1 MKITEF
7 GKEHEKTFLLL
18 PGTSC
23 TWECNF
29 DLLIRPLSAEYH
41 VLCVNYTGFD
51 GGSAVFDTQTAETRR
66 IEQYVKKHFGGH
78 LDAVYGSSMGGSFA
92 SLLVQRR
99 QIGIDHV
106 FIGSSDL
113 DQASPAAAKLET
125 AIISIFLKRLAKDP
139 EKALAKFSKAAE
151 AKGMGMDEADFK
163 GSGVSTDYMQHMMK
177 GFCETLQKVDMRS
190 VKNQFYSDLVTKLDD
205 RISAPGTVIHVLYAK
220 KMGVK
225 YLKRYLRH
233 YANPDIIP
241 LNYGHEG
248 WLGNPALMMKIFR
261 KRMQTKHSAENGQK

>member
-7 GKEHEKTFLLL
+7 GTQHDRTFLLL

-29 DLLIRPLSAEYH
+29 DLLLKPLAEQYH

-51 GGSAVFDTQTAETRR
+51 GTAAVFDTQTAETER
-66 IEQYVKKHFGGH
+66 IEQYVGQHFGGQ

-99 QIGIDHV
+99 RIRIGHV

-113 DQASPAAAKLET
+113 DQASPLTAKLAT
-125 AIISIFLKRLAKDP
+125 AAVSLFMKRLAKHP
-139 EKALAKFSKAAE
+139 EKALQKFARMGE
-151 AKGMGMDEADFK
+151 AKGMGMSEQDFRS
-163 GSGVSTDYMQHMMK
+163 SGVSEDYMQHMVK
-177 GFCETLQKVDMRS
+177 GFCATLQSVDSKS
-190 VKNQFYSDLVTKLDD
+190 VKNQFYSDLVTRLED
-205 RISAPGTVIHVLYAK
+205 RIDVPGTVIHVFHST
-220 KMGVK
+220 KMGEK
-225 YLKRYLRH
+225 YLKRYRQH

-241 LNYGHEG
+241 LDYGHEG
-248 WLGNPALMMKIFR
+248 WLGDPELMMEIFR
-261 KRMQTKHSAENGQK
+261 RNMGP

>member
-7 GKEHEKTFLLL
+7 GTDNKKTFLLL

-29 DLLIRPLSAEYH
+29 DLLIKPLAEEYH

-51 GGSAVFDTQTAETRR
+51 GGTAIFDTQTAETKR
-66 IEQYVKKHFGGH
+66 IEQYIKRHFGGH

-92 SLLVQRR
+92 SLLVQRK
-99 QIGIDHV
+99 QIHIDHV

-113 DQASPAAAKLET
+113 DQASPFLAKIET
-125 AIISIFLKRLAKDP
+125 AIVSIFLKHLAKNP
-139 EKALAKFSKAAE
+139 EKALQKFSKVGD
-151 AKGMGMDEADFK
+151 AKGMGMSEEDFK
-163 GSGVSTDYMQHMMK
+163 SSGVSEDYMQHMMK
-177 GFCETLQKVDMRS
+177 GFCDTLQKVDMQS

-205 RISAPGTVIHVLYAK
+205 KISVPGTVIHVFYAK
-220 KMGVK
+220 KMGKK
-225 YLKRYLRH
+225 YLKRYHQH
-233 YANPDIIP
+233 YAKPDIIP

-248 WLGNPALMMKIFR
+248 WLGDPELMMRIFR
-261 KRMQTKHSAENGQK
+261 KKMQSN